1 MVKRFKYIQ
10 ILLESLIPLLGFYF
24 WNWSLYFILLFYFLD
39 LVADEVITHL
49 KSKAISKEQ
58 KHGLSRKIA
67 WPALSL
73 LMLTLM
79 VFLIHVNMIQL
90 VPGIDFAEEAYLFW
104 TYTELGV
111 QQGYVL
117 LPLVFVAAFQKYKM
131 EFLRPRKYRWITHND
146 LWRQHILAT
155 LLLIGIVCFV
165 LGLSVFLVFR
175 EQVYVLGI
183 VAGVAVFKLLR

>member
-1 MVKRFKYIQ
+1 MTKRVKYVQ
-10 ILLESLIPLLGFYF
+10 ILLESLIPMLGFYF

-39 LVADEVITHL
+39 LVADEVITNL
-49 KSKAISKEQ
+49 KSKAINKEQ
-58 KHGLSRKIA
+58 KLAYSRKIT
-67 WPALSL
+67 WPTLSL
-73 LMLTLM
+73 LMLTLI

-117 LPLVFVAAFQKYKM
+117 LPLVFVAAFQKYKI
-131 EFLRPRKYRWITHND
+131 EFLRPRKYRWIVHND
-146 LWRQHILAT
+146 LWRQHILVM

-165 LGLSVFLVFR
+165 LGLSVFLIFSER
-175 EQVYVLGI
+175 VYVLGI
-183 VAGVAVFKLLR
+183 VAGVAIFKLLR